1 MKSSNNK
8 KIIICL
14 ATLLLSILLYLLS
27 LEKLFILLC
36 LLSLAK
42 WTPILLLIIQLVRA
56 VSIFTALI
64 IILEHLFTFQT
75 FTKILLGMV
84 LGAVAGLVFK
94 SSITELKPVGTA
106 FIRLIQMIVIPL
118 VFASLVV
125 GTASLGD
132 GKKMGRI
139 GIKTLVYFF
148 FTTAFAIILGLILA
162 NLLKPGSGLPADVQ
176 HELMQ
181 NYQAQAGE
189 KISDIQEE
197 TNLIDTVLNVIPT
210 NPFEA
215 LSQGELLQII
225 FFAILLG
232 LGLALIPNKKSS
244 SVLAFF
250 EGINDTSI
258 KIVTIAIKLAPYGV
272 FALLSSVVSSFGTD
286 ILFSLLKYAL
296 ITIVGMIIM
305 IFIYPLIVFLFTGVS
320 PIKFVKSVRSPQMI
334 AFSTSSSAAAL
345 PVTINICEE
354 ELGVPKNISS
364 FVLPLGATVNMD
376 GTALYQGI
384 SALFIAQVYGM
395 SLTLGDQLTIVLTAI
410 LASIGTAGAPG
421 AGMLMLVLVLKQ
433 VGIPLEGIS
442 LILGVERI
450 LDMFRTTV
458 NITGDASAAVIV
470 AGTEGEL
477 KGADERGQELED

>member
-1 MKSSNNK
+1 MKSNK
-8 KIIICL
+8 NGKILICIV
-14 ATLLLSILLYLLS
+14 TLLLSVLLYS
-27 LEKLFILLC
+27 ISMNKL
-36 LLSLAK
+36 A
-42 WTPILLLIIQLVRA
+42 PVPPLIIQIIRA
-56 VSIFTALI
+56 VSLFTALI
-64 IILEHLFTFQT
+64 ILLEHLFDFQT
-75 FTKILLGMV
+75 FTKILLGMI
-84 LGAVAGLVFK
+84 LGAAAGLVFK
-94 SSITELKPVGTA
+94 SSIAEIKPVGTA
-106 FIRLIQMIVIPL
+106 FIRLIQMIIIPL

-139 GIKTLVYFF
+139 GIKTLVYYF
-148 FTTAFAIILGLILA
+148 FTTAFAIILGLMIA
-162 NLLKPGSGLPADVQ
+162 NLFEPGSGLPADVQ
-176 HELMQ
+176 QELMQ

-189 KISDIQEE
+189 EISTIQEE
-197 TNLIDTVLNVIPT
+197 TNLVDTVLNIIPT
-210 NPFEA
+210 NPFKA

-244 SVLAFF
+244 TVMTFF
-250 EGINDTSI
+250 DGINDASI
-258 KIVTIAIKLAPYGV
+258 KIVNIAIKLAPYGV

-286 ILFSLLKYAL
+286 ILFSLLKYAV

-305 IFIYPLIVFLFTGVS
+305 IFIYPLIVFLFTGTN
-320 PIKFVKSVRSPQMI
+320 PITFIKSMRSPQLI

-345 PVTINICEE
+345 PVTINTCEK

-395 SLTLGDQLTIVLTAI
+395 SLTLGDQLTIVLTAT

-442 LILGVERI
+442 LIIGVERI

-477 KGADERGQELED
+477 GKAEEYKERGKRKKIKDKT

>member
-1 MKSSNNK
+1 MKYSHN
-8 KIIICL
+8 KIILCL
-14 ATLLLSILLYLLS
+14 VTLLLSILLYLLP
-27 LEKLFILLC
+27 LKKLTAVLYIFLLV
-36 LLSLAK
+36 K
-42 WTPILLLIIQLVRA
+42 WTPILILTIQLVRTA
-56 VSIFTALI
+56 SIFTALFI
-64 IILEHLFTFQT
+64 LLEHLFNFQT
-75 FTKILLGMV
+75 FTKILLGMI
-84 LGAVAGLVFK
+84 LGAAAGLVFK
-94 SSITELKPVGTA
+94 ASIAEIKPVGTA

-139 GIKTLVYFF
+139 GIKTLVYYF
-148 FTTAFAIILGLILA
+148 FTTAFAIIIGLIIA
-162 NLLKPGSGLPADVQ
+162 NLLKPGSGLPVEVQ
-176 HELMQ
+176 QELMQ
-181 NYQAQAGE
+181 NYQTQAGE
-189 KISDIQEE
+189 KISNIQEE
-197 TNLIDTVLNVIPT
+197 SNLIDTILNVIPT
-210 NPFEA
+210 NPFKA

-244 SVLAFF
+244 AVLNFF
-250 EGINDTSI
+250 DGINDASI
-258 KIVTIAIKLAPYGV
+258 KVVNIAIKLAPYGV
-272 FALLSSVVSSFGTD
+272 FALLSAVVSSFGTD

-296 ITIVGMIIM
+296 ITIAGMIIL
-305 IFIYPLIVFLFTGVS
+305 IFVYPLVVFLFTGVS
-320 PIKFVKSVRSPQMI
+320 PMKFISSMRSPQMI

-345 PVTINICEE
+345 PVTINTCEQK
-354 ELGVPKNISS
+354 LGVPKNISS

-395 SLTLGDQLTIVLTAI
+395 SLTLGDQLTIVLTAT

-421 AGMLMLVLVLKQ
+421 AGFLMLVLVLKQ

-458 NITGDASAAVIV
+458 NITGDASAAVVV

-477 KGADERGQELED
+477 EETDEKKEDSKD

>member
-1 MKSSNNK
+1 MKSSK
-8 KIIICL
+8 STQIIICCT
-14 ATLLLSILLYLLS
+14 TLLLSVLLYTLS
-27 LEKLFILLC
+27 LDTFTPVPSLVIRIL
-36 LLSLAK
+36 
-42 WTPILLLIIQLVRA
+42 RA
-56 VSIFTALI
+56 VLIFTAI
-64 IILEHLFTFQT
+64 IIMLEHLFNFQT
-75 FTKILLGMV
+75 FTKILLGMI
-84 LGAVAGLVFK
+84 LGTIAGLVFE
-94 SSITELKPVGTA
+94 SGITELKPIGTA

-139 GIKTLVYFF
+139 GIKTLLYYF
-148 FTTAFAIILGLILA
+148 FTTAFAVILGLMLA
-162 NLLKPGSGLPADVQ
+162 NLFKPGSGLSADLQ
-176 HELMQ
+176 NELMQ
-181 NYQAQAGE
+181 NYQAQIGE
-189 KISDIQEE
+189 KLSHVQED
-197 TNLIDTVLNVIPT
+197 TNLIDTVLNIIPT
-210 NPFEA
+210 NPFKA

-232 LGLALIPNKKSS
+232 LGLALLPRKKSS

-250 EGINDTSI
+250 DGINDAAI
-258 KIVTIAIKLAPYGV
+258 KVVNIAIKLAPYGV
-272 FALLSSVVSSFGTD
+272 FALLASVVSSFGID

-296 ITIVGMIIM
+296 ITILGMIIL
-305 IFIYPLIVFLFTGVS
+305 ILIYPMIVFLCTGIS
-320 PIKFVKSVRSPQMI
+320 PLTFVKSMRSPQMI

-345 PVTINICEE
+345 PVTINTCEQ
-354 ELGVPKNISS
+354 ELGVSKNVSS

-376 GTALYQGI
+376 GTALYQGV

-395 SLTLGDQLTIVLTAI
+395 SLSLGDQLTIVLTAT
-410 LASIGTAGAPG
+410 LASVGTAGAPG

-477 KGADERGQELED
+477 EKSKIKDKRQKKKEKNKR

>member
-1 MKSSNNK
+1 MKFSNNR
-8 KIIICL
+8 KIFICL
-14 ATLLLSILLYLLS
+14 ASLILSVLLYS
-27 LEKLFILLC
+27 ISIETW
-36 LLSLAK
+36 A
-42 WTPILLLIIQLVRA
+42 PIPPLVIQIIRA

-64 IILEHLFTFQT
+64 IIFEHVFNFQT

-84 LGAVAGLVFK
+84 LGAAAGLLFK
-94 SSITELKPVGTA
+94 ESIVEIKPVGTA

-139 GIKTLVYFF
+139 GIKTLVYYF
-148 FTTAFAIILGLILA
+148 FTTAFAIILGLVIA

-176 HELMQ
+176 QELMQ

-189 KISDIQEE
+189 EISTIQEE
-197 TNLIDTVLNVIPT
+197 TNLVDTVLNVIPT
-210 NPFEA
+210 NPFKA

-244 SVLAFF
+244 AVMTFF
-250 EGINDTSI
+250 DGINDASI
-258 KIVTIAIKLAPYGV
+258 KIVNIAIKLAPYGV

-286 ILFSLLKYAL
+286 ILFSLVKYAV
-296 ITIVGMIIM
+296 ITIVGMVIM
-305 IFIYPLIVFLFTGVS
+305 IFIYPLVVFLFTGTN
-320 PIKFVKSVRSPQMI
+320 PLTFIKSMRSPQLI

-345 PVTINICEE
+345 PVTINTCEQ
-354 ELGVPKNISS
+354 ELGVPKNVSS

-376 GTALYQGI
+376 GTALYQGV

-395 SLTLGDQLTIVLTAI
+395 SLSLGDQLTIVLTAT

-477 KGADERGQELED
+477 GEAEEYKDKGKRKKNKD